1 VAGAVR
7 FVVRVV
13 DSRPCETSAEVA
25 AIVREYVA
33 AHPEDTLLT
42 GLSVWD
48 YAAGQELPVVRS
60 PLEFLSAHA
69 EDSSRSTRPREC
81 ARSES
86 CETP

>member
-1 VAGAVR
+1 VAGSVR

-13 DSRPCETSAEVA
+13 ASRPCETSADVVA
-25 AIVREYVA
+25 LVREYVA
-33 AHPEDTLLT
+33 AHPEDTLL
-42 GLSVWD
+42 GGVSVWD
-48 YAAGQELPVVRS
+48 YGAGRDRPVVRS